1 VEKRT
6 DATSLLLLNT
16 GHQSEKWRRE
26 RALSGLW
33 PWGAIQRAVGNA
45 GSTSPEADPEELHE
59 FNGVRRCGY
68 FVGLSG
74 WLAVGRARIKL
85 KKRMLWV
92 AWLSSC
98 HVSVRTPV

>member
-1 VEKRT
+1 V
-6 DATSLLLLNT
+6 AA
-16 GHQSEKWRRE
+16 RE
-26 RALSGLW
+26 SIGRVVW

-92 AWLSSC
+92 EWLSSC